1 MGEKIDFIK
10 NDDFQNG
17 FPILTSI
24 IRIFLTISTTTASC
38 ERSFSCLKRLK
49 TYLRTTMGQERLSN
63 LGTLQIE
70 KKRIIN
76 MEEFIDEFNSNS
88 SVNSRKLS
96 LK

>member
-1 MGEKIDFIK
+1 
-10 NDDFQNG
+10 
-17 FPILTSI
+17 
-24 IRIFLTISTTTASC
+24 
-38 ERSFSCLKRLK
+38 
-49 TYLRTTMGQERLSN
+49 MGQERLSN

-76 MEEFIDEFNSNS
+76 MEEVIDEFNSNS